1 MIGANKASE
10 RHFLGHFD
18 GRFWVLRHNLNL
30 KTIFSNQRS
39 VPSRFASR
47 FKRQAGL
54 VWFPNRFKNISSDSE
69 EFACK
74 PEVVVPH
81 SYVVARPGWN
91 ATLQVR
97 LVLRMIWMIA
107 AERSRLLNY
116 IIQLLSFVIWF
127 DLFQCRISGKP
138 SPAVKW
144 VLNGRIISNLSSP
157 PHASRWHP
165 FQSQE
170 FQKKFKHPGGFFWN
184 SLLEVQGSSSHQ
196 VASTSLELLW
206 TDFVNISNAS
216 ICLQP
221 PGEAL
226 QHQGG
231 RNCCR

>member
-1 MIGANKASE
+1 MGKSWAVYCLI
-10 RHFLGHFD
+10 RY
-18 GRFWVLRHNLNL
+18 
-30 KTIFSNQRS
+30 
-39 VPSRFASR
+39 
-47 FKRQAGL
+47 
-54 VWFPNRFKNISSDSE
+54 IS
-69 EFACK
+69 
-74 PEVVVPH
+74 
-81 SYVVARPGWN
+81 YM
-91 ATLQVR
+91 
-97 LVLRMIWMIA
+97 MIWSFYLLSFVMIW
-107 AERSRLLNY
+107 SFY
-116 IIQLLSFVIWF
+116 WLSFVIWF

-138 SPAVKW
+138 APAVKW

-170 FQKKFKHPGGFFWN
+170 FEKKFKHPGGFNFFWN

-196 VASTSLELLW
+196 VVSTSFELLW